1 MRALIVDDSRFIRSY
16 LRALLEA
23 RGIDCEAAGD
33 GSSGLDCVRRF
44 GPYGVALIDWNLPGM
59 NGLEMVQALRSDPAL
74 GSMKIVMV
82 TTEADGIH
90 IAAALE
96 AGADEYLIKPFDGA
110 GLLDKLQM
118 AGVVDG

>member
-1 MRALIVDDSRFIRSY
+1 
-16 LRALLEA
+16 
-23 RGIDCEAAGD
+23 
-33 GSSGLDCVRRF
+33 
-44 GPYGVALIDWNLPGM
+44 
-59 NGLEMVQALRSDPAL
+59 
-74 GSMKIVMV
+74 MKIVMV

-96 AGADEYLIKPFDGA
+96 AGADEYLIKPFDSA